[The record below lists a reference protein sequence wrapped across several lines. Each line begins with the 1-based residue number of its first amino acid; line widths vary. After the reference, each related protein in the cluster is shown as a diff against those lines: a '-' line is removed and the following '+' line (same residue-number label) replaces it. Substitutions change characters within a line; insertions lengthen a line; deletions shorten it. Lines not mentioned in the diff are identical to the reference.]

1 MKHDIDE
8 SFGNESVSPE
18 ERQRR
23 IRDLFDRVARR
34 YDLMNDMMSFGI
46 HRAWKRSFVRDLPDS
61 GVFVDLAGGTGDV
74 AALAAK
80 HSGRQVVV
88 CDPSIEMM
96 QVGRERLG
104 QAPLSWVA
112 GEGERLPFPTGS
124 VSALT
129 VAFGLRN
136 VTHLRRALAEAHR
149 VLAPNGIFA
158 CLEFSKPLA
167 GFRPFYDAYSYWVI
181 PRLGAWVAAEPD
193 AYQYLV
199 ESIRRFPD
207 QEAFA
212 RLLRE
217 AGFKD
222 VSYRNLSLG
231 IACIH
236 RARR

>member
-1 MKHDIDE
+1 VSHEIDH
-8 SFGNESVSPE
+8 SFGEEDVSPE

-23 IRDLFDRVARR
+23 IRGLFDRIARR

-46 HRAWKRSFVRDLPDS
+46 HRAWKRSFIRDLPNN

-80 HSGRQVVV
+80 TPGRQVVV
-88 CDPSIEMM
+88 CDPSQEMM

-104 QAPLSWVA
+104 PSPLTWVA
-112 GEGERLPFPTGS
+112 GVGERLPFPSSS

-136 VTHLRRALAEAHR
+136 VTHLRDALAEAHR
-149 VLAPNGIFA
+149 VLKPNGIFA
-158 CLEFSKPLA
+158 CLEFSRPLA
-167 GFRPFYDAYSYWVI
+167 WFRPFYDAYSCWII
-181 PRLGAWVAAEPD
+181 PRLGALVAAEPA
-193 AYQYLV
+193 AYTYLV

-212 RLLRE
+212 ELLRE

-222 VSYRNLSLG
+222 VSYRNVSLG

>member
-1 MKHDIDE
+1 MSHDIDH
-8 SFGNESVSPE
+8 SFGDEAVSPE

-23 IRDLFDRVARR
+23 IRSLFDRVARR

-46 HRAWKRSFVRDLPDS
+46 HRAWKRAFVRDLPKS
-61 GVFVDLAGGTGDV
+61 GLFVDLAGGTGDV
-74 AALAAK
+74 AALVART
-80 HSGRQVVV
+80 STRQVVV
-88 CDPSIEMM
+88 CDPSLEMM
-96 QVGRERLG
+96 QVGRDRLEA
-104 QAPLSWVA
+104 APLTWVA

-136 VTHLRRALAEAHR
+136 VTHLRDALAEAHR
-149 VLAPNGIFA
+149 VLMPNGIFA
-158 CLEFSKPLA
+158 CLEFSRPLA

-181 PRLGAWVAAEPD
+181 PRLGAWVAAEPS

-212 RLLRE
+212 DLLRE

-222 VSYRNLSLG
+222 VSYRNVSLG